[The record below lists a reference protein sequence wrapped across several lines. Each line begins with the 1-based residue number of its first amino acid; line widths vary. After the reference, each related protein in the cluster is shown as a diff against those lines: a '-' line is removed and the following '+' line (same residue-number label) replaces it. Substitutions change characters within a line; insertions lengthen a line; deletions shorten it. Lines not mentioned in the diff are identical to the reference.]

1 MRIGE
6 RTYNIRLGLTIFL
19 AISIVSAIIIIFLD
33 INKNTWSALRQIKP
47 EYGLIAGL
55 LMITQ
60 WLINALRFQILVN
73 SFEEKISFWTS
84 FQAFMANIFMSAMTP
99 SQTGGGP
106 LQVYIINRAGIPLAK
121 AIAGCLIGAV
131 LTVVC
136 LVFSSASI
144 LLFRHDI
151 RLGFGHHM
159 GAVITV
165 VFIVFFLIT
174 ILFLLSI
181 FKIRLIKR
189 IFGKI
194 TLRFSHS
201 TKSKRKYSSTKKLI
215 RGLDQYS
222 SCMRI
227 FAKAKKYR
235 ILLSG
240 LLTLCCICANSA
252 IAPVLLKGLSIGQDA
267 MQVFLIQFII
277 FFIVYFSPT
286 PGGSGL
292 AEFSNYWIMASVNV
306 EQNLLGVYTLIWRFF
321 TSFLGVGI
329 GGLIVLSLL
338 KKRKKYKS
346 GVKHLSKI

>member
-1 MRIGE
+1 MRIGN
-6 RTYNIRLGLTIFL
+6 RTYNVRLGLTIFL
-19 AISIVSAIIIIFLD
+19 AISIVSAIVILFLD
-33 INKNTWSALRQIKP
+33 VNKSTWSALRQIKP
-47 EYGLIAGL
+47 EYSLIVGL
-55 LMITQ
+55 LMLTQ

-106 LQVYIINRAGIPLAK
+106 LQVYIINRAGIPLAN

-131 LTVVC
+131 LTIVC
-136 LVFSSASI
+136 LVFSSAGI

-151 RLGFGHHM
+151 RLSFGHHM

-165 VFIVFFLIT
+165 VFIVFFFLT
-174 ILFLLSI
+174 LLFMLSI
-181 FKIRLIKR
+181 FKIRLIKY

-194 TLRFSHS
+194 ALRFSHY
-201 TKSKRKYSSTKKLI
+201 TKSKRKFSLTKKLI
-215 RGLDQYS
+215 HGLDQYNR
-222 SCMRI
+222 CMKI

-240 LLTLCCICANSA
+240 LLTMCCICANCA
-252 IAPVLLKGLSIGQDA
+252 IAPVLLKGLSIKQDA
-267 MQVFLIQFII
+267 LQVFLTQFII

-286 PGGSGL
+286 PGASGL

-306 EQNLLGVYTLIWRFF
+306 EQNLLGIYTLIWRFF
-321 TSFLGVGI
+321 TSFIGVGV
-329 GGLIVLSLL
+329 GGLIVLTLL

-346 GVKHLSKI
+346 GVKQISKT

>member
-1 MRIGE
+1 MRIGD

-19 AISIVSAIIIIFLD
+19 AISIVSAIVILFLD
-33 INKNTWSALRQIKP
+33 VNRNTWSALKQIKP
-47 EYGLIAGL
+47 EYGLIAGS
-55 LMITQ
+55 LMLAQ
-60 WLINALRFQILVN
+60 WLINALRFQVLVN

-136 LVFSSASI
+136 LVFSSMGI

-165 VFIVFFLIT
+165 VFVVFFLIT
-174 ILFLLSI
+174 LLFVLSI

-201 TKSKRKYSSTKKLI
+201 TKSKRKFSATKKLI
-215 RGLDQYS
+215 HGLDQYS
-222 SCMRI
+222 NCMKI
-227 FAKAKKYR
+227 FAKAKKHR

-240 LLTLCCICANSA
+240 FLTLCCICANCA
-252 IAPVLLKGLSIGQDA
+252 TAPVLLKGLSIKQDA
-267 MQVFLIQFII
+267 TQVFLVQFII

-292 AEFSNYWIMASVNV
+292 AEFSNYWIMASVDV
-306 EQNLLGVYTLIWRFF
+306 EQNFLGIYTLIWRFF

-329 GGLIVLSLL
+329 GGLVVLSLL
-338 KKRKKYKS
+338 KKRKRYKDS
-346 GVKHLSKI
+346 VKHLSNI